1 MDKMKTAA
9 VPIKGSEIEQYI
21 TKYGK
26 NNKTYK
32 TILNKLEMDLHR
44 MTYERRAITLEK
56 SKKLFDDNLEYFK
69 GDTDAMLFYLRAKTA
84 LETGNRYSTTKY
96 QFYYIFR
103 KMGL

>member
-1 MDKMKTAA
+1 MDKIKTAA
-9 VPIKGSEIEQYI
+9 VPIKGSEIGEYI

-26 NNKTYK
+26 NSKTYK

-69 GDTDAMLFYLRAKTA
+69 GDTDAMLFYIRAQTA

-96 QFYYIFR
+96 QFYHIFK